1 MNGSKCFLIVF
12 LLLLSTTNSLE
23 SSTRLS
29 DDGNEPISNTTGRQG
44 ESGIDC
50 SGMTFEDLL
59 DYDFASLEFD
69 IRDDWATSNVAI
81 TSFHNGS
88 QSSIVRANLDGL
100 FEGLPGGDNNYI
112 STDEHDA
119 FLAIGPE
126 CIAGM
131 DSRIGLREGIPH
143 RGSVD
148 WNNLS
153 YVEEGI
159 SIADTNM
166 IPANHPSQR
175 SCQNFGATTGCSEVP
190 VDITNDLQ
198 IHLSL
203 SEDESN
209 NMRLD
214 QLPNSGVSDFTLAF
228 NVTNMTDADLVF
240 NFPFIQGLRVYDYSL
255 QNDGSEE
262 MFIPEIIYQP
272 DGSLTVKM
280 NMKYANSDWPVIEH
294 MFLDFTTAPPQN
306 NPTPNWTVNAP
317 LEGIVIPLMEDGAV
331 TVTGELTDMWATD
344 DGYWMLDCSFIENGW
359 SVSLDSMKNL
369 IVNVENSQAIS
380 SDAECHVV
388 DSYGAVSLESRNW
401 TFGYIFTS
409 TAVFSSSGNAIEF
422 TITPTGLV
430 SEMEV
435 SAYAFQNNST
445 GQISTA
451 IFTSG
456 ATTIVLSLEGLPSGM
471 VIVMGQIQGADIWAV
486 DFMFDFGLEKRDLIP
501 SASIDDFDAVS
512 LAGGVISI
520 NWNVDGVMMSTDSI
534 NVTICETTDCTTPF
548 ETSLGTGNRGYIYSG
563 DQTTH
568 GVVYTVTVEICNEM
582 GCNPTLGSG
591 TVLADSQ
598 VDGGAMATD
607 LTITESGTAWTVSWT
622 ASGDQSDVAA
632 WRVCYDS
639 ETFTST
645 QTVLNSCVSVLGT
658 SVVIDNSNFPVGT
671 FTYYFA
677 AMPFDELGNNAY
689 VGAMNTIE
697 YQRYNDT
704 DSDGAKD
711 NVDAFPLDPTE
722 TLDSDND
729 NVGDNA
735 DAFPNDANETLDS
748 DNDNVGDN
756 ADAFPNDANETLDTD
771 GDGVGD
777 NGQLVAENLA
787 AKQAADDEKAA
798 QKTMMT
804 ILVIVVL
811 LIGGAAGAVLFM
823 RKRGSDDAIANEFIQ
838 QADLQPV
845 ALQPVQ
851 QTDPQPV
858 AQQPMAVAEPNIL
871 QQWTDEAGHT
881 WCSMD
886 DGSNYWWTG
895 TEWQKR

>member
-1 MNGSKCFLIVF
+1 MLYWGTSPFSITATDGAAITGETLPGYFGNYDSVGVIDYSPSDPYSANDV
-12 LLLLSTTNSLE
+12 LSHSIE
-23 SSTRLS
+23 V
-29 DDGNEPISNTTGRQG
+29 
-44 ESGIDC
+44 
-50 SGMTFEDLL
+50 
-59 DYDFASLEFD
+59 EFD
-69 IRDDWATSNVAI
+69 KSLGATSLWYVNGATWTLIADASTDVDAI
-81 TSFHNGS
+81 TGKF
-88 QSSIVRANLDGL
+88 
-100 FEGLPGGDNNYI
+100 
-112 STDEHDA
+112 
-119 FLAIGPE
+119 
-126 CIAGM
+126 
-131 DSRIGLREGIPH
+131 
-143 RGSVD
+143 
-148 WNNLS
+148 S
-153 YVEEGI
+153 Y
-159 SIADTNM
+159 TF
-166 IPANHPSQR
+166 PAY
-175 SCQNFGATTGCSEVP
+175 TEV
-190 VDITNDLQ
+190 L
-198 IHLSL
+198 
-203 SEDESN
+203 
-209 NMRLD
+209 
-214 QLPNSGVSDFTLAF
+214 NSG
-228 NVTNMTDADLVF
+228 
-240 NFPFIQGLRVYDYSL
+240 
-255 QNDGSEE
+255 
-262 MFIPEIIYQP
+262 
-272 DGSLTVKM
+272 
-280 NMKYANSDWPVIEH
+280 
-294 MFLDFTTAPPQN
+294 
-306 NPTPNWTVNAP
+306 
-317 LEGIVIPLMEDGAV
+317 
-331 TVTGELTDMWATD
+331 
-344 DGYWMLDCSFIENGW
+344 
-359 SVSLDSMKNL
+359 
-369 IVNVENSQAIS
+369 
-380 SDAECHVV
+380 
-388 DSYGAVSLESRNW
+388 
-401 TFGYIFTS
+401 
-409 TAVFSSSGNAIEF
+409 
-422 TITPTGLV
+422 
-430 SEMEV
+430 
-435 SAYAFQNNST
+435 
-445 GQISTA
+445 
-451 IFTSG
+451 
-456 ATTIVLSLEGLPSGM
+456 TIVLMGGSLAQAE
-471 VIVMGQIQGADIWAV
+471 A
-486 DFMFDFGLEKRDLIP
+486 P

-607 LTITESGTAWTVSWT
+607 LTINESGTAWTVSWT

-689 VGAMNTIE
+689 VGVMNTIGYE
-697 YQRYNDT
+697 RYNDT
-704 DSDGAKD
+704 DSDGVKD
-711 NVDAFPLDPTE
+711 NVDAFPLDPTETLDSDNDNVGDNADAFPLNPTETLDSDNDNVGDNADAFPLDPTE

-787 AKQAADDEKAA
+787 AKQAVDDEKAA

-804 ILVIVVL
+804 MLVIVVL

-838 QADLQPV
+838 QADLQLVALQPVQQTYPQPV

-851 QTDPQPV
+851 QTDPQPI
-858 AQQPMAVAEPNIL
+858 AQQPMAVAEPSIL
-871 QQWTDEAGHT
+871 QQWTDEAGYT